1 MACIAKIILILA
13 LLCSPVSAENLR
25 VISLYPGHSDN
36 IFAMGGKDLLIA
48 LSEND
53 DEDLLPELPRISLR
67 TGAEKVL
74 ALKPDIVVTRSFAMK
89 INPNLYEVLENAGVK
104 ILCLDPPEFNE
115 FDDYLKTLAT
125 SLSLHDISRFCL
137 TSLSIN
143 RHLPLERGDRE
154 CEEEE
159 ASPFYGEVSHEVRRR
174 GNGVVGKPKVFVEAT
189 GREIHTCSPNS
200 WAANLI
206 FMAGGINIAKDAEPL
221 RKGSSI
227 SAWGVERVLKSL
239 DDLDIYIIQTGAMN
253 NTTLENFYNR
263 EWTKA
268 LKDRNIKVYEI
279 PERFLSRPSLIGR
292 EKALKELTKIF
303 NEWKSEN

>member
-125 SLSLHDISRFCL
+125 SLS
-137 TSLSIN
+137 IN
-143 RHLPLERGDRE
+143 RHLHLERGDRE
-154 CEEEE
+154 
-159 ASPFYGEVSHEVRRR
+159 FYGEVSHEVRRR

>member
-13 LLCSPVSAENLR
+13 LLCSPVNAENLR

-36 IFAMGGKDLLIA
+36 IFAMGGKDILIA

-115 FDDYLKTLAT
+115 FDDYLKTLADN
-125 SLSLHDISRFCL
+125 LGLKHKR
-137 TSLSIN
+137 
-143 RHLPLERGDRE
+143 
-154 CEEEE
+154 
-159 ASPFYGEVSHEVRRR
+159 
-174 GNGVVGKPKVFVEAT
+174 KPRVFVEAT

-303 NEWKSEN
+303 NEWEREN

>member
-36 IFAMGGKDLLIA
+36 IFAMGGKDILIA

-125 SLSLHDISRFCL
+125 SLSLHDIYPYLMEDSAA
-137 TSLSIN
+137 SESGEGN
-143 RHLPLERGDRE
+143 RETVEGLYHR
-154 CEEEE
+154 
-159 ASPFYGEVSHEVRRR
+159 
-174 GNGVVGKPKVFVEAT
+174 KPKVFVEAT